1 MPTSL
6 ESSRPIL
13 ANVSRRLCVSTTGF
27 KHNLW
32 LSRYLPGRSLCVSE
46 PLRTFH
52 LHSPL
57 LCHTRTTSPNTT
69 QHSTF
74 HHTTPHHITFTM
86 SSEAHAQTS
95 PNAKNSQ
102 SSGNR
107 ASTRMSTY
115 SATPTLT
122 PSIAPSHLSQ
132 ASSTSGD
139 PKAHDIKS
147 WNAGF
152 ERLEDKRLVQQRYA
166 LTSEKTDD
174 MSKLALGAKLD
185 RALGRRM
192 SGQDA
197 VFRPKTFSE
206 KKVEA

>member
-1 MPTSL
+1 MTNSL

-13 ANVSRRLCVSTTGF
+13 ANTTG
-27 KHNLW
+27 K
-32 LSRYLPGRSLCVSE
+32 
-46 PLRTFH
+46 
-52 LHSPL
+52 
-57 LCHTRTTSPNTT
+57 
-69 QHSTF
+69 
-74 HHTTPHHITFTM
+74 
-86 SSEAHAQTS
+86 
-95 PNAKNSQ
+95 
-102 SSGNR
+102 R

-122 PSIAPSHLSQ
+122 PSIAPSHLSE
-132 ASSTSGD
+132 ASSTAGD
-139 PKAHDIKS
+139 PKSQDIKS

-152 ERLEDKRLVQQRYA
+152 NRLEDKRLVQQRYA

-197 VFRPKTFSE
+197 VFRPRALSE
-206 KKVEA
+206 KKELKA